1 MRPGLKG
8 AVLLAAV
15 SLLAACGA
23 DKPKPTALEAVTP
36 QIAGR
41 LVWRAQV
48 DGLAFPM
55 QPAVRGEQLVVAGND
70 GTVLSLEAATGR
82 EQWRGSAGA
91 KLSAGVGSDGRF
103 AAVVSRDNDLVV
115 LEGGALKWKAAL
127 KSRTT
132 AAPLVAGERVF
143 VMGVD
148 RAVHA
153 FDALDG
159 RRLWSLQRPGEPLTL
174 AQPGVLAAY
183 KDTLLVGQGPLL
195 VGVDPTRGS
204 VKFELPLASPR
215 GTNEVERLAD
225 LVGPP
230 LRLGASVFCA
240 RAFQVA
246 VACADVER
254 QGVRWTRN
262 AGGTQA
268 IGGDAEF
275 LFGADANDRVSAWRA
290 SSGEV
295 AWTHERVLYRGL
307 SAPLSAGKT
316 VVFGDAEGYLH
327 FFARDTG
334 ATLLRLPTDG
344 SPIVAGPLLAGSTIV
359 VGTRNGGLFA
369 FRPE

>member
-1 MRPGLKG
+1 MRASLWGV
-8 AVLLAAV
+8 VLLAAA

-23 DKPKPTALEAVTP
+23 DKPKPTPLESVTP

-41 LVWRAQV
+41 LVWRAQL

-55 QPAVRGEQLVVAGND
+55 QPTVRGEQVVVAGND
-70 GTVLSLEAATGR
+70 GSVVALAAETGR
-82 EQWRGSAGA
+82 EVWRGSAGA

-103 AAVVSRDNDLVV
+103 AAVVSRDNELIV
-115 LEGGALKWKAAL
+115 LEAGALKWKAAL

-132 AAPLVAGERVF
+132 AAPFVAGERVF

-153 FDALDG
+153 FDVLDG
-159 RRLWSLQRPGEPLTL
+159 RRLWTLQRPGEALTL

-183 KDTLLVGQGPLL
+183 KDTLLVGQGPVL

-204 VKFELPLASPR
+204 VRFELPMASVR

-230 LRLGASVFCA
+230 LRLSASVFCA
-240 RAFQVA
+240 RAFQA
-246 VACADVER
+246 SVACADLER
-254 QGVRWTRN
+254 PAVRWTRN
-262 AGGTQA
+262 AAGTRA
-268 IGGDAEF
+268 IGGDSE
-275 LFGADANDRVSAWRA
+275 LIFGADANDRVSAWRA

-295 AWTHERVLYRGL
+295 AWTHERLLYRGL
-307 SAPLSAGKT
+307 SAPLSVGKV

-334 ATLLRLPTDG
+334 ATLLRLATDG
-344 SPIVAGPLLAGSTIV
+344 SPIVAGPLLAGGTIV
-359 VGTRNGGLFA
+359 VGTRSGGLFA